1 MRRHSS
7 DSEVR
12 MRTHFEILTNPVGS
26 PKERLW
32 GNEFASVRVVD
43 CSQPISI
50 ASSWLTWANEL
61 NRLKVP
67 SEYRCMRARSRTR
80 RLFYAPWLVLVAM
93 LGLTALGVLAQATAV
108 ANDRENA
115 RAAAAE
121 HFDDV
126 VSDIIFRGESVS
138 ASYNRVLLTSV
149 ALVESPVDVSEVAA
163 RLAYLTSDPLPGLQ
177 GFIVAPIGSDPQWT
191 TAIPPVDLGFET
203 NPASNISG
211 RWVAT
216 IDGNPELIAV
226 GVRTDAGDVVAA
238 IATREELLGLHV
250 HDHGGHGLSVTL
262 TPPTNRSANPL
273 GITAATS
280 AQAST
285 TELHDDDH
293 SISDPVLQRVE
304 QLDLFGGSWEVD
316 TRADDE
322 FLALPTNTEVFIVG
336 VLGVLLSLTLFGLV
350 FSLVRRLAADARG
363 RAAEARFAAGF
374 ESSPIGF
381 AILDSEGTI
390 IEMNSALQK
399 ILNCTPV
406 CFAGAPM
413 SDVVAESMRDSWR
426 ARVLRPGPIARPRSE
441 VHYVRTDGETVWVDE
456 TVTVVDDA
464 NGDRRI
470 LVQMTDVS
478 EQRESREELQRR
490 ALHDEL
496 TGLANRTLLE
506 DRLQQA
512 LRRTD
517 RSRTMAAIMF
527 ADIDQFK
534 SVNDTLGHTAGDEL
548 LVQLAERL
556 RTLTRDHD
564 TVARFGGDE
573 FVMLCEDL
581 QSQTDMWTIV
591 DRIQEAMAKEFF
603 VGERTIKVSLSIG
616 ITIFGADDTA
626 DDLMRD
632 ADLAMY
638 QAKELGRDRAVL
650 FEREMREDLLE
661 QLRLEEDLVHAIE
674 RNELELYYQPIL
686 TVDQVDIAGFEAL
699 CRWNHPE
706 RGLMAPDLFLPMAA
720 QLGLLRDIDI
730 WALNEA
736 TTQLAEWTR
745 ELPFAANW
753 AVAVNAS
760 PGNFADTTFPTI
772 VEDAVILA
780 GIDPGRLT
788 IEITEEAIL
797 DNTETA
803 ISIIRRLRDI
813 GIHTALD
820 DFGTGYS
827 SLSQLAALDIDV
839 LKIDKSFLR
848 DLEDPRSQEIVRAIV
863 EMSRAL
869 GIPTVA
875 EGVENHSDLLLLR
888 AMGVNSAQGYL
899 FSRPVP
905 HGEVDDLATGLAD
918 TYAPRLAS

>member
-12 MRTHFEILTNPVGS
+12 MRTHFEILTQVAES
-26 PKERLW
+26 AKEPSQ
-32 GNEFASVRVVD
+32 GNEFASGSDGCR
-43 CSQPISI
+43 SRPITI
-50 ASSWLTWANEL
+50 ASSWLTRANEL
-61 NRLKVP
+61 NRLKAS
-67 SEYRCMRARSRTR
+67 SEYRGMRARSRTR
-80 RLFYAPWLVLVAM
+80 RLSYAPWLVLVAM
-93 LGLTALGVLAQATAV
+93 LGLTALGVLAQSTAI

-126 VSDIIFRGESVS
+126 VSDVRFRGESVS
-138 ASYNRVLLTSV
+138 ASYNRVLITSV
-149 ALVESPVDVSEVAA
+149 ALVESPVDVSEVAS
-163 RLAYLTSDPLPGLQ
+163 RLAYLTSDALPGLE
-177 GFIVAPIGSDPQWT
+177 GFIVAPAGSQPQWT
-191 TAIPPVDLGFET
+191 TAVPPVDLDFEV
-203 NPASNISG
+203 NSSSDISG

-216 IDGNPELIAV
+216 VEGDPDLIAV
-226 GVRTDAGDVVAA
+226 GVRTDAGDVVIA
-238 IATREELLGLHV
+238 IASREELLGLDID
-250 HDHGGHGLSVTL
+250 DHGGHGVSITL

-273 GITAATS
+273 IIESAAPTNAVEVHS
-280 AQAST
+280 A
-285 TELHDDDH
+285 DH
-293 SISDPVLQRVE
+293 AIADPVLQRTE
-304 QLDLFGGSWEVD
+304 QLDLFGTPWEVEA
-316 TRADDE
+316 RADE
-322 FLALPTNTEVFIVG
+322 AFFALPTNNEVVIVG

-350 FSLVRRLAADARG
+350 LSLVRRLGADARS

-374 ESSPIGF
+374 NSSPIGF
-381 AILDSEGTI
+381 AILDAEGNI
-390 IEMNSALQK
+390 IEMNSALQQ
-399 ILNCTPV
+399 ILNCTPL
-406 CFAGAPM
+406 CFAGAPL

-426 ARVLRPGPIARPRSE
+426 ARVLRPGPISRPRTE
-441 VHYVRTDGETVWVDE
+441 VHYTRTDGETVWVDE
-456 TVTVVDDA
+456 TVTVVDNAD
-464 NGDRRI
+464 GDRRI
-470 LVQMTDVS
+470 LVQMTDIS

-556 RTLTRDHD
+556 QLLTRDHD

-591 DRIQEAMAKEFF
+591 DRIQEAMSKDFF

-616 ITIFGADDTA
+616 ITIFGADDSA

-661 QLRLEEDLVHAIE
+661 QLKLEEDLVHAIE
-674 RNELELYYQPIL
+674 RNQLELYYQPIL

-706 RGLMAPDLFLPMAA
+706 RGLMAPDTFLPIAA
-720 QLGLLRDIDI
+720 QLGLLRDIDM

-736 TTQLAEWTR
+736 SMQLAEWTR
-745 ELPFAANW
+745 ELPFAAEW

-803 ISIIRRLRDI
+803 ISIIRRLRKI

-905 HGEVDDLATGLAD
+905 HGEVDGLATGLAD

>member
-1 MRRHSS
+1 
-7 DSEVR
+7 
-12 MRTHFEILTNPVGS
+12 MRTHFEIHTTTVEYRKEPSCRSEFTSRHSYSMTLLVSIDTS
-26 PKERLW
+26 WPKR
-32 GNEFASVRVVD
+32 
-43 CSQPISI
+43 
-50 ASSWLTWANEL
+50 ANEL
-61 NRLKVP
+61 NGAKRR
-67 SEYRCMRARSRTR
+67 SEYRDMRGRSRNR
-80 RLFYAPWLVLVAM
+80 RLSYAPWLVLVAM
-93 LGLTALGVLAQATAV
+93 LGLTTLGVLAQSNAV
-108 ANDRENA
+108 SNNQESA
-115 RAAAAE
+115 RSAAID

-126 VSDIIFRGESVS
+126 VSDATFRGETTS
-138 ASYNRVLLTSV
+138 ASYNRVLVTSI
-149 ALVESPVDVSEVAA
+149 ALIDSPVDIVEVAG
-163 RLAYLTSDPLPGLQ
+163 RLNYLTSDTLPGLQ
-177 GFIVAPIGSDPQWT
+177 GFIVAPAGSEPQWIT
-191 TAIPPVDLGFET
+191 ETAPVDLTFDI
-203 NPASNISG
+203 NIESEIVG
-211 RWVAT
+211 RWGSTV
-216 IDGNPELIAV
+216 DGNSDLVAI
-226 GVRTDAGDVVAA
+226 GIRTDGGDLVAA
-238 IATREELLGLHV
+238 IASRSDLLGFESD
-250 HDHGGHGLSVTL
+250 DHGGHDVSVTL
-262 TPPTNRSANPL
+262 SPPINDSANPIAIAVASPD
-273 GITAATS
+273 GG
-280 AQAST
+280 AST
-285 TELHDDDH
+285 ETHDASH
-293 SISDPVLQRVE
+293 SIDDPVLQRVE
-304 QLDLFGGSWEVD
+304 QLDLFGQSWNVNVQAGEQFLTLPSNNEVI
-316 TRADDE
+316 
-322 FLALPTNTEVFIVG
+322 IVG

-350 FSLVRRLAADARG
+350 FSLVRRLAADSRS

-381 AILDSEGTI
+381 AILDADGQI

-399 ILNCTPV
+399 ILNCTPI
-406 CFAGAPM
+406 CFIGAPM
-413 SDVVAESMRDSWR
+413 SDVVNEEMRESWR
-426 ARVLRPGPIARPRSE
+426 VRVLRPGPITRPRSE
-441 VHYVRTDGETVWVDE
+441 VHYDRTDGKAVWVDE
-456 TVTVVDDA
+456 TVTVVDNAD
-464 NGDRRI
+464 GDRRI
-470 LVQMTDVS
+470 LIQMTDIS

-506 DRLQQA
+506 DRLEQA

-517 RSRTMAAIMF
+517 RSRRMAAIMF

-534 SVNDTLGHTAGDEL
+534 SINDTLGHTAGDEL

-556 RTLTRDHD
+556 RDLTRDHD

-591 DRIQEAMAKEFF
+591 DRIQDAMADDFF

-616 ITIFGADDTA
+616 ITIFGPDDSA
-626 DDLMRD
+626 EDLMRD

-638 QAKELGRDRAVL
+638 QAKDLGRDRAVL

-661 QLRLEEDLVHAIE
+661 QLKLEEDLVHAIR

-706 RGLMAPDLFLPMAA
+706 RGLVAPDNFLPIAA
-720 QLGLLRDIDI
+720 QLGLLRDIDK

-736 TTQLAEWTR
+736 AMQLAEWTR

-760 PGNFADTTFPTI
+760 PGNFGDTTFPTI
-772 VEDAVILA
+772 VEDAILLA
-780 GIDPGRLT
+780 GIEPDRLT

-803 ISIIRRLRDI
+803 IDIIRRLRKI

-875 EGVENHSDLLLLR
+875 EGVESHEALLLLR

-905 HGEVDDLATGLAD
+905 REEVDSLATGLAD